1 MIRSRNQTRIFK
13 VTEDVLFAG
22 SGCWSDIVELSI
34 ALEHKARVFEWESK
48 RSLNVM
54 ESSFMLSQM
63 LYMRRF
69 QPYFSF
75 SVLAGIDDEGK
86 SLSFQYAFYEE
97 DLLYA

>member
-34 ALEHKARVFEWESK
+34 ALEYKAKIFEWESK
-48 RSLNVM
+48 RPLNVM

-86 SLSFQYAFYEE
+86 NHYQSHMLNERY
-97 DLLYA
+97 